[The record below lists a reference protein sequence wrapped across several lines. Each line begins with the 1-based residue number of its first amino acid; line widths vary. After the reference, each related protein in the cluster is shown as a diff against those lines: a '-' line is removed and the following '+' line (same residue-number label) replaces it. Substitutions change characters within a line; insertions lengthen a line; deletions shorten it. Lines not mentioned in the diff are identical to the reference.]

1 MLRLWAWI
9 DRSWRAH
16 EYELHQKNI
25 ASSKSRE
32 DRGPPKA
39 MQFRHM
45 LKNNAK
51 ARYFKAIRQEEVVKE
66 NDRLLTEV
74 RWAN

>member
-1 MLRLWAWI
+1 
-9 DRSWRAH
+9 
-16 EYELHQKNI
+16 
-25 ASSKSRE
+25 
-32 DRGPPKA
+32 

-51 ARYFKAIRQEEVVKE
+51 AQYFKDVRQKEVVKE

-74 RWAN
+74 REAKSQEAR